1 MRRAESVVQDALP
14 DVAYVARAVLE
25 EGTLDSVR
33 HANDEFLGLVDR
45 CHARSAG
52 AAPVLGLGVENAR
65 RIAALAPAAR
75 AVASR
80 CPYSL
85 FNLRFEDASFWR
97 AVVRDVERA
106 PPLAVSPA
114 ASPAVPVAPEPE
126 VAFTRTAVFLA
137 WHLAQSSEFAAAIVL
152 GMTPD
157 VQATWRALPLPNVER
172 AARLA
177 APQLRARWGAHAR
190 FWPKLL
196 DAAEHPSAQQ
206 AERMRLLGLQLL
218 AADGIRPQLAQHSR
232 RGLRS
237 GAAFESAA
245 T

>member
-14 DVAYVARAVLE
+14 DIAYVARAVLE

-33 HANDEFLGLVDR
+33 YANDEFLGLVDR
-45 CHARSAG
+45 CHARSG
-52 AAPVLGLGVENAR
+52 AAPVLGLGIDIAA

-75 AVASR
+75 EVASR

-85 FNLRFEDASFWR
+85 FNLRFEDAGFWR
-97 AVVRDVERA
+97 AIVRDAGR
-106 PPLAVSPA
+106 A
-114 ASPAVPVAPEPE
+114 ASPAAPAAPEPE
-126 VAFTRTAVFLA
+126 AAFTRTAVFLA

-152 GMTPD
+152 GMTPE

-177 APQLRARWGAHAR
+177 APHLRARWGAHAR

-232 RGLRS
+232 RGLRA
-237 GAAFESAA
+237 GAALESAA
-245 T
+245 P